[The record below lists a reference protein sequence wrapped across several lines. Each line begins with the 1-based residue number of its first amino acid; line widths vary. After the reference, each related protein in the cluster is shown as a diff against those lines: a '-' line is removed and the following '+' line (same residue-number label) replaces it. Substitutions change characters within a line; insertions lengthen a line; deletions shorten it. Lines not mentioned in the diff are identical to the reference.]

1 MMIKFILLLTLF
13 ILVTFATNEAEL
25 KVKGGSNTNTSEVLG
40 QAKGLNRKVGGSVS
54 DLNNNNVDLLSKG
67 KGKVNGEGVNK
78 SGLEKKTDLSKQ
90 SEGHNVETESNVE
103 KKTSENTG
111 KKVDNKD
118 GDLEDLGDK
127 GKSKEVFSGVRKE
140 NEECGLPDRCTAEND
155 ALVAC
160 LRVPGNESPEL
171 ALLIQNNGKG
181 PLDVKIIAPSFV
193 SLEKQ
198 QIHLVEN
205 KHERV
210 KVTVK
215 NGGTDNLIILTA
227 GNGNCTLSFKDLIT
241 QNLRKET
248 VHTSQLNR
256 STYFTWKYLTTAV
269 LFIILTATLMLAS
282 VWTCISFLRR
292 HYPSNSSKY
301 QKLDMELP
309 VSDGVKIDTEFHAG
323 WDDSWGDSW
332 DDEEAAKTP
341 KTPSMPITPSFSS
354 QGVSSRRINKDG
366 WKD

>member
-1 MMIKFILLLTLF
+1 MLIKFTLLLTLF
-13 ILVTFATNEAEL
+13 VLLTFATNDAQL
-25 KVKGGSNTNTSEVLG
+25 KVKGGSSNNTSEVLV
-40 QAKGLNRKVGGSVS
+40 QPKDSDRKVGGIVS
-54 DLNNNNVDLLSKG
+54 NLDNENVDLLSKG
-67 KGKVNGEGVNK
+67 KGEVSGEGVEE
-78 SGLEKKTDLSKQ
+78 SGLEKKPDLSKQ
-90 SEGHNVETESNVE
+90 LEGHNVEEASNVGGKSLENTEKKVE
-103 KKTSENTG
+103 KK
-111 KKVDNKD
+111 D
-118 GDLEDLGDK
+118 GGVEESGDE
-127 GKSKEVFSGVRKE
+127 GRSKEVVPVARKE
-140 NEECGLPDRCTAEND
+140 NEECGLPDRCTAENE

-171 ALLIQNNGKG
+171 ALLIQNKGKG

-193 SLEKQ
+193 LLEKQ

-227 GNGNCTLSFKDLIT
+227 GNGNCTLSFKDFIT

-256 STYFTWKYLTTAV
+256 STYLNWKYWTTAV
-269 LFIILTATLMLAS
+269 VFIILTALLLLVS

-309 VSDGVKIDTEFHAG
+309 VSNGVKMDTELHAG

-332 DDEEAAKTP
+332 DDEEAPRTP

>member
-1 MMIKFILLLTLF
+1 MMIKYALLLTLF

-25 KVKGGSNTNTSEVLG
+25 KVEGGSSTNTSEVSG
-40 QAKGLNRKVGGSVS
+40 QAKGLNRKFGGSVS
-54 DLNNNNVDLLSKG
+54 DLNDKNVDLLSKG
-67 KGKVNGEGVNK
+67 KGEGSGEVVKK
-78 SGLEKKTDLSKQ
+78 SGLEKEPDLSKQ
-90 SEGHNVETESNVE
+90 LGGHNVEAASNVE
-103 KKTSENTG
+103 KKSSENME
-111 KKVDNKD
+111 KKVDKKD
-118 GDLEDLGDK
+118 GEVEDSGDK
-127 GKSKEVFSGVRKE
+127 GKSKEVIPAVRKE

-171 ALLIQNNGKG
+171 ALLIQNKGKG
-181 PLDVKIIAPSFV
+181 PLDVKIIAPNFV

-215 NGGTDNLIILTA
+215 DGGTDNLIILTA
-227 GNGNCTLSFKDLIT
+227 GNGNCSLSFKDLIT

-248 VHTSQLNR
+248 VHTSQLNH
-256 STYFTWKYLTTAV
+256 STYFNWSYWTTAV
-269 LFIILTATLMLAS
+269 VFIILTAILLLAS
-282 VWTCISFLRR
+282 VWTCKILHRR
-292 HYPSNSSKY
+292 HYPSDSSKY

-309 VSDGVKIDTEFHAG
+309 VSDGLKMDTELHAG

-332 DDEEAAKTP
+332 DDEEAPKTP

>member
-1 MMIKFILLLTLF
+1 MIKITLLLSLF

-25 KVKGGSNTNTSEVLG
+25 KVKGGSSANTSEVLG
-40 QAKGLNRKVGGSVS
+40 QAKGLNSKVGGGSVS
-54 DLNNNNVDLLSKG
+54 ELNNKNVDLLSKG
-67 KGKVNGEGVNK
+67 KGEVSGEGVKK
-78 SGLEKKTDLSKQ
+78 SGLDKKEDLSKQ
-90 SEGHNVETESNVE
+90 SEGHNVEAASNVE
-103 KKTSENTG
+103 KKSLENTEI
-111 KKVDNKD
+111 KVDKKD
-118 GDLEDLGDK
+118 GKVEELGDK
-127 GKSKEVFSGVRKE
+127 GKSKEVFPAVRKE
-140 NEECGLPDRCTAEND
+140 NDECGLPDRCTSEND

-160 LRVPGNESPEL
+160 LRVPGNESPDL
-171 ALLIQNNGKG
+171 ALLIQNKGKG
-181 PLDVKIIAPSFV
+181 PLDVKIIAPNFV
-193 SLEKQ
+193 LLEKQ

-248 VHTSQLNR
+248 VHATQFNR
-256 STYFTWKYLTTAV
+256 STYFKWSYWTTAV
-269 LFIILTATLMLAS
+269 VFIILTALLLLAS
-282 VWTCISFLRR
+282 VWTCKSFLRR
-292 HYPSNSSKY
+292 HNPSYGSKY

-309 VSDGVKIDTEFHAG
+309 VSDGVKADTELNAG

-332 DDEEAAKTP
+332 DDEEAPRTP